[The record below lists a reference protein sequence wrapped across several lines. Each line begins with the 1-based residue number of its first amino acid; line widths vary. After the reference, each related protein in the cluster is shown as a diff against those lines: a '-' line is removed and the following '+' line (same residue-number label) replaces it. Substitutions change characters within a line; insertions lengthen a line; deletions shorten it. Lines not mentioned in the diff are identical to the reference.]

1 MIKGI
6 EINATRLERRRFR
19 DLSCGSLIG
28 IRGAFW
34 IGAFDSR
41 CMLVILVFTL

>member
-19 DLSCGSLIG
+19 NLTCGSLIG
-28 IRGAFW
+28 IREAFW
-34 IGAFDSR
+34 IGAFDSH